1 MKQDNAVAERIKWW
15 TSYHQPNAVDLIP
28 GHASVLEKH
37 TQQNEDTNSDERAHA
52 PLDGAF
58 TWPLPT

>member
-1 MKQDNAVAERIKWW
+1 MNKLPSTQR
-15 TSYHQPNAVDLIP
+15 VDLIP

-37 TQQNEDTNSDERAHA
+37 TQQNEDTNSDERTHA